1 MPRAD
6 LPGQTTVWGRRGL
19 LLLGLAAYFAAA
31 LLLMRY
37 FDIPCV
43 FRKFLG
49 IPCPGCG
56 MTRALLCLL
65 RLDLAGAARHN
76 AVIFFMPYVFLY
88 ILFDWK
94 HRVHKLILAGIAGIA
109 IIQWIIKLI
118 LYF

>member
-6 LPGQTTVWGRRGL
+6 LPERTTAWRRRGL
-19 LLLGLAAYFAAA
+19 LLLGLAAYCAVAC
-31 LLLMRY
+31 LLMRL
-37 FDIPCV
+37 FDVPCV
-43 FRKFLG
+43 FREFLG

-65 RLDLAGAARHN
+65 RLDFVGAAQNN

-88 ILFDWK
+88 ILLDWK
-94 HRVHKLILAGIAGIA
+94 HRAHKLILAGIAGIA

>member
-1 MPRAD
+1 MKEWIQKHNIVRKCFYLFLFA
-6 LPGQTTVWGRRGL
+6 LCL
-19 LLLGLAAYFAAA
+19 LFFYHCPFDYLLG
-31 LLLMRY
+31 
-37 FDIPCV
+37 IS
-43 FRKFLG
+43 
-49 IPCPGCG
+49 CPGCG

-109 IIQWIIKLI
+109 IRQWIIKLI
-118 LYF
+118 LDF